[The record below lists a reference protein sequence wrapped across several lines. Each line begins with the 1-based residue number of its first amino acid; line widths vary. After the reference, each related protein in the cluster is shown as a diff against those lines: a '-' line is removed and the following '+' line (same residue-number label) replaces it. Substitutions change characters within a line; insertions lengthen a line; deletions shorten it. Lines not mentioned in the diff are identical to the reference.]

1 MILPRTAIMVVTLTI
16 VSIFG
21 FMFVGCASESSA
33 PDVSLP
39 VSAPTTSPVTA
50 PTTFPVTLFCPE
62 CADAGMKI
70 NLWASPNRA
79 GVAGSVPHNTR
90 AIVIETSIYDGV
102 LHYKVQANGI
112 TGWVSQSF
120 IQR

>member
-1 MILPRTAIMVVTLTI
+1 MILPRTAIIVATLTI
-16 VSIFG
+16 ASIFG
-21 FMFVGCASESSA
+21 FMFVGCAPESSA

-39 VSAPTTSPVTA
+39 VSAPTT
-50 PTTFPVTLFCPE
+50 FPVTLFCPE
-62 CADAGMKI
+62 CAAAGMKI
-70 NLWASPNRA
+70 NLWASPNRV

-90 AIVIETSIYDGV
+90 AIVIETATYDGV